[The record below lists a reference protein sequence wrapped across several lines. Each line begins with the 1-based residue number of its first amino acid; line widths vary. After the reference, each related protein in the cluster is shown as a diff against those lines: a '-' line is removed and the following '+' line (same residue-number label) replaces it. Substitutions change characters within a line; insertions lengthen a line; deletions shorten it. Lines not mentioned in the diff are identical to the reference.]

1 MCLTATASK
10 LTRFKVK
17 ELMQLRQPMV
27 FNESPDRP
35 NIRLCV
41 KRVAEGPDAI
51 AWITN
56 GLIKER
62 AEFPRTII
70 YCRRI
75 KECTEI
81 YLHMEQ
87 TVGRNSST
95 LQDRLYDMIHS
106 KTPTHTKNH
115 ILDSF
120 VTEDTLLRV
129 LISTKV
135 TGMGMDMN
143 ITNVVHYG
151 CPSSIDDYVQQIG
164 RAGRQGQQSHAIMT
178 FSGRQIGRCD
188 ASITKIL
195 KNCVQPESICHREI
209 VLNEFGGVIT
219 ENKINPLHLCCDV
232 CSKKCECNDCDNALS
247 LYEQYGI
254 DIENV
259 EDCCPV
265 SIRYVS
271 DYDLN
276 ELKIEMFLL
285 KGTLDLDYIS
295 TLPVYMKPEIMHGLS
310 HSVIKNILDNV
321 CYISSAEELIGLCKV
336 SNERTADAILTIFH
350 KIFNDIDADILS
362 ETTTDT

>member
-1 MCLTATASK
+1 MGLARSDGDAFREHFSRVGDLRALFPEAPVMCLTATASK

-41 KRVAEGPDAI
+41 KRVAEVPVAI

-75 KECTEI
+75 KECPEI

-95 LQDRLYDMIHS
+95 LQDNVYDMIHS
-106 KTPTHTKNH
+106 ETPTHTKNH

-135 TGMGMDMN
+135 TGMTG
-143 ITNVVHYG
+143 HEHHKR
-151 CPSSIDDYVQQIG
+151 SSLW
-164 RAGRQGQQSHAIMT
+164 M
-178 FSGRQIGRCD
+178 
-188 ASITKIL
+188 
-195 KNCVQPESICHREI
+195 
-209 VLNEFGGVIT
+209 
-219 ENKINPLHLCCDV
+219 
-232 CSKKCECNDCDNALS
+232 
-247 LYEQYGI
+247 
-254 DIENV
+254 
-259 EDCCPV
+259 PV
-265 SIRYVS
+265 
-271 DYDLN
+271 
-276 ELKIEMFLL
+276 
-285 KGTLDLDYIS
+285 
-295 TLPVYMKPEIMHGLS
+295 
-310 HSVIKNILDNV
+310 
-321 CYISSAEELIGLCKV
+321 
-336 SNERTADAILTIFH
+336 FH
-350 KIFNDIDADILS
+350 
-362 ETTTDT
+362 